1 MGISNWRIG
10 TKILVSF
17 IVVIV
22 IIGGAAAYLIYG
34 MGELHRLQDAG
45 AQRAFD
51 LEEIKSIEV
60 RVTGVYSVWADAY
73 IHRDLATSRMEMA
86 KLTSQADRDME
97 KLLELVDTTQEEAW
111 ANSFVS
117 DYTTLL
123 DLISRELIPL
133 LVEDSEVDRS
143 AEGAAEQLAVIDAR
157 IHAGDEQI
165 DTIRDQCLELLELI
179 AKNMAEENIAGD
191 AVFDTTM
198 QTEIRQATLAIACGV
213 IVGLI
218 IAFTLARAITQPI
231 GQVVDAANRLANGD
245 LNLQITSDRKDETG
259 QLLEAIGNM
268 VRQLQQ
274 IVLEVQT
281 SSSEVS
287 SAASQVASTSQTLS
301 QGTSEQAASVEE
313 TTSSLEQMNASIT
326 QNADNSREMEKM
338 AVAGASD
345 VEESGGAVMDTVEA
359 MKSIAEKISIIEEI
373 AYQTNLLALNAAI
386 EAARAGEHG
395 KGFAVVATE
404 VRKLAERSQTA
415 ATQISELSSNS
426 VKVAERSGGLLQ
438 ELVPRIRRTVDLVQD
453 VAAASSEQAAGIT
466 QINSALSQV
475 DSVTQRNASAAEELS
490 STAEELSTQAQG
502 LDQLMSFFQIESGAH
517 RLRRQGRPAP
527 ARRGYTTGHPH
538 RDEIGSGKGVPGQPA
553 DEMPEAHD
561 FKRF

>member
-1 MGISNWRIG
+1 MGISSWKIG
-10 TKILVSF
+10 TRILVSF
-17 IVVIV
+17 LVVIA
-22 IIGGAAAYLIYG
+22 IIGGAAVYLATV
-34 MGELHRLQDAG
+34 MGELHELQDAG
-45 AQRAFD
+45 AIRSFELA
-51 LEEIKSIEV
+51 EVKSIEI
-60 RVTGVYSVWADAY
+60 RVDNVYSVWADAF
-73 IHRDLATSRMEMA
+73 IHRDLVNSRMEMA
-86 KLTSQADRDME
+86 KVTSQAERDMARI
-97 KLLELVDTTQEEAW
+97 LELTDTTQEDAW
-111 ANSFVS
+111 GDSFINE
-117 DYTTLL
+117 YTTFL
-123 DLISRELIPL
+123 DLINRELIPL
-133 LVEDSEVDRS
+133 LAEEAAVDRG
-143 AEGAAEQLAVIDAR
+143 AEDAVEKIAAIDAR
-157 IHAGDEQI
+157 IHEGDEQL
-165 DTIRDQCLELLELI
+165 DMVRDKSLELLELI
-179 AKNMAEENIAGD
+179 SASMAEENRAGD
-191 AVFDTTM
+191 LIFDESMTAA
-198 QTEIRQATLAIACGV
+198 RYNAGLAILCGV
-213 IVGLI
+213 ILGII
-218 IAFTLARAITQPI
+218 IAITLARAITQPI
-231 GQVVDAANRLANGD
+231 RQVVDTANRLAAGD
-245 LNLQITSDRKDETG
+245 LTMQITSDRKDETG
-259 QLLEAIGNM
+259 QLLNAFGNM

-287 SAASQVASTSQTLS
+287 SASSQVASTSQTLS

-338 AVAGASD
+338 AVTGASD

-453 VAAASSEQAAGIT
+453 VAAASAEQAAGIT

-502 LDQLMSFFQIESGAH
+502 LDQLMSFFQIESGSH
-517 RLRRQGRPAP
+517 RLRRQRRPAP
-527 ARRGYTTGHPH
+527 PRHAVGRHKDDYDHGGRGVT
-538 RDEIGSGKGVPGQPA
+538 GQPA